1 MGLAEGTG
9 EGGMGSGT
17 LIPVIP
23 DICWRKFR
31 DDRDGD
37 CGPKFRIKPG
47 EAELE
52 DCRVG

>member
-1 MGLAEGTG
+1 MLSGACPG
-9 EGGMGSGT
+9 ESRGRSTSAGW
-17 LIPVIP
+17 VP

-47 EAELE
+47 EGA
-52 DCRVG
+52 